1 MAISTQDLFEMSKRL
16 TVRLSNAES
25 DEVRS
30 RIQKR
35 RGRGGGGNVIL
46 ENGENE
52 NWTTTNTATNEGGGG
67 GGYVAGG
74 GWIRAGAVDIMP
86 EEVILIFG
94 NFCVIPPF
102 LGYPSGRTE
111 RLCDM

>member
-25 DEVRS
+25 DEIRS

-35 RGRGGGGNVIL
+35 RGRGGGGGNVIL

-52 NWTTTNTATNEGGGG
+52 NWTATNTATNEGGG

-86 EEVILIFG
+86 EEVNLILRS
-94 NFCVIPPF
+94 F
-102 LGYPSGRTE
+102 LCYPSLSGIS
-111 RLCDM
+111 